1 MTNTIYSSTCGVC
14 GANVP
19 TTPNGGPGGLTDP
32 SVLPLAAPS
41 VTPVYCSAPCLEK
54 SRNAAVPITTW
65 DS

>member
-1 MTNTIYSSTCGVC
+1 MTTTVYATTCGTC

-41 VTPVYCSAPCLEK
+41 LTTVYCGPACLEK
-54 SRNAAVPITTW
+54 ARGAAVPITPW
-65 DS
+65 GG